1 MIQNYLS
8 TFLRVLK
15 KNWLSS
21 LINIAGLSIGMVSAL
36 LIAKYIGY
44 SLIFNSSY
52 ENRDRIFHL
61 SQIETNDGNLTYD
74 GSASYR
80 GVAVLAQ
87 REVPEVEAFS
97 KFNWGVEH
105 LVSVE
110 NEAGEL
116 KQFNQTGIFSA
127 DTAFTDI
134 FTLQSLAGNLDNA
147 LAEPASVIITRSIA
161 EKYFGSI
168 NVIGRTIS
176 GRVSWGAE
184 TNWTVTCVVEDL
196 PRSASRRFNLL
207 VSGHEELTDLWQNPV
222 YNQFVLLKEGVD
234 PEIVA
239 EKVTETIN
247 ALPMFQDE
255 NRSITITLNSIK
267 PELSK
272 FELFL
277 ISTGILIMILSWISF
292 TNLSIVQFMQ
302 RQREMFIRRSIGADN
317 PRIVKQFLV
326 ETGGVVILAL
336 TLSLVLLFLAKN
348 YFGEL
353 TDGHLLPLM
362 SDQYFLNTLFIVV
375 FIVGALLP
383 SGYVVSTLLMHNKT
397 ALQES
402 KQAKLNAGARRR
414 KILAGL
420 QFGIAIMMITF
431 TYVIDLQMDFLS
443 GMSKGVNLENKLIIK
458 PPKDVW
464 QGKGR
469 RARALRN
476 ELSQLSWVNHVSSST
491 TIPGQ
496 AYRQEVN
503 YHIQGA
509 ENEVLMYVNNI
520 NSEFLPA
527 YEIEVLVG
535 ENFPQQGGPSNRS
548 KVLIN
553 EVSMKALGLDPSNA
567 IGQKLI
573 DEEQETYTI
582 IGVVQDYHKTSPKE
596 KIGPM
601 IFRFNAV
608 RGYFTINFSEEN
620 PPTEQAYAELKTIW
634 RDVYA
639 TMPFEYF
646 LLSSYY
652 NYQFGQEDQLLGV
665 MRVFT
670 FVAIFLAC
678 FSLIGLSI
686 FEMANSKL
694 EVGVRKTFGAS
705 SLTIG
710 SHFLKRYLILFV
722 VVILIV
728 SPVIHYLTG
737 QWLNDF
743 NYRIQITPLHILIP
757 AAGLLFISFS
767 SIAIQIF
774 KLSRVNP
781 VAVLREG

>member
-8 TFLRVLK
+8 TFFRVFK

-21 LINIAGLSIGMVSAL
+21 LINITGLSVGMVSAL

-44 SLIFNSSY
+44 SLVFNSSY
-52 ENRDRIFHL
+52 ENRNRIFHV
-61 SQIETNDGNLTYD
+61 SQIETNDGNVTYD
-74 GSASYR
+74 GSATYR
-80 GVAVLAQ
+80 GVAILAQ
-87 REVPEVEAFS
+87 REIPEVEAFT
-97 KFNWGVEH
+97 KFNWGVEY
-105 LVSVE
+105 LISVE
-110 NEAGEL
+110 NETGEL

-134 FTLQSLAGNLDNA
+134 FNLQPLAGNLEKA
-147 LAEPASVIITRSIA
+147 LDEPASVIINRSIA

-168 NVIGRTIS
+168 DVIGRTIK

-184 TNWTVTCVVEDL
+184 TNWTVACVVEDL
-196 PRSASRRFNLL
+196 PRSASRRFNIL
-207 VSGHEELTDLWQNPV
+207 VSGHEDLTNLWENAE
-222 YNQFVLLKEGVD
+222 YNQFVLLREGKD
-234 PEIVA
+234 AELVA
-239 EKVTETIN
+239 EKITRAVN

-255 NRSITITLNSIK
+255 NRSIVITLDPIK

-277 ISTGILIMILSWISF
+277 ISTGILIMVLSWISF

-317 PRIVKQFLV
+317 SGLVKQFLV
-326 ETGGVVILAL
+326 ETGGVVMIALAI
-336 TLSLVLLFLAKN
+336 SLVLL
-348 YFGEL
+348 YFVKDYFQGL
-353 TDGHLLPLM
+353 TDGHLLPLLG
-362 SDQYFLNTLFIVV
+362 DEYFLNTLFIVV
-375 FIVGALLP
+375 FIIGALLP
-383 SGYVVSTLLMHNKT
+383 SGYVMSTFLIRHKT
-397 ALQES
+397 TLQES
-402 KQAKLNAGARRR
+402 KQARFNAGARRR
-414 KILAGL
+414 KVLAGL

-469 RARALRN
+469 RARALSN

-503 YHIQGA
+503 YHIQGT

-520 NSEFLPA
+520 NPQFLPA
-527 YEIEVLVG
+527 YEIEVLAG
-535 ENFPQQGGPSNRS
+535 ENFPSQGGPSNRS

-553 EVSMKALGLDPSNA
+553 LVSMKALGLELSNA
-567 IGQKLI
+567 IGQKI
-573 DEEQETYTI
+573 VDEEQETYTI
-582 IGVVQDYHKTSPKE
+582 IGVVLDYHKTSPKE

-608 RGYFTINFSEEN
+608 RGYFTVNFNEEN
-620 PPTEQAYAELKTIW
+620 PPTEQSYAELESIW
-634 RDVYA
+634 RDIYA
-639 TMPFEYF
+639 EMPFEYF

-652 NYQFGQEDQLLGV
+652 DYQFGQEDQLLGV

-705 SLTIG
+705 SLIIG
-710 SHFLKRYLILFV
+710 SHLLKRYLTLFV
-722 VVILIV
+722 VAILV
-728 SPVIHYLTG
+728 VLPVIYYLTG

-743 NYRIQITPLHILIP
+743 SYRIQVTPLHILVP

-781 VAVLREG
+781 VKVLREG